1 MDTLTEK
8 GLVEKGE
15 KHRRTNVSTV
25 IKRDQR
31 ELEARRDRER
41 QYVKLQLVPS
51 DITTTAFVT

>member
-8 GLVEKGE
+8 GLVE